1 MADSDKPAPKK
12 VNEKETNQPSHTK
25 TALKPAAKK
34 VPLLPGMS
42 TEFLR
47 CICNDAISP
56 HWRGTYCYVHHKFYY
71 PKGKRD
77 ELIAATQADVED
89 EIIDSSEA
97 PAAPVAASKKKKAT
111 SAVAQEFPEEDSTVF
126 KWADI
131 QIGKRY
137 KCMSF
142 GNKERHRTQKLL
154 VPIDDF

>member
-1 MADSDKPAPKK
+1 MTDTDKPAPKK

-25 TALKPAAKK
+25 TVLKPAAKK
-34 VPLLPGMS
+34 VQRRLEFTRMNTALVKCLCNLPRDS
-42 TEFLR
+42 
-47 CICNDAISP
+47 
-56 HWRGTYCYVHHKFYY
+56 RGGWCFIHNKLI
-71 PKGKRD
+71 PAQGKRD

-97 PAAPVAASKKKKAT
+97 PAAPVPAKKQKKA
-111 SAVAQEFPEEDSTVF
+111 AVTAQEFPEEDSTVF
-126 KWADI
+126 KWEDI

-142 GNKERHRTQKLL
+142 GNKERRRTQKLL